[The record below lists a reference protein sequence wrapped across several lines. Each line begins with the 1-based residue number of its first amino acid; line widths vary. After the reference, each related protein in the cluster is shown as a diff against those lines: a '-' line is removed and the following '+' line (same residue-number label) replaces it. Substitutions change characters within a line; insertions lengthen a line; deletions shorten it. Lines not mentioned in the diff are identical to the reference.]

1 LVFKF
6 TGKFQ
11 VVQVIFTVLVKVTGP
26 TVALRHVDTEA
37 PGLEVIIMMI
47 MITSSESLRLAA

>member
-1 LVFKF
+1 M
-6 TGKFQ
+6 
-11 VVQVIFTVLVKVTGP
+11 
-26 TVALRHVDTEA
+26 VALRHVDTEA